1 MTFKIRES
9 TAIKCVNPKEV
20 HRKKEKV
27 QQHHES
33 GDDKNRAVVE
43 LGIFQ
48 PNRGAGRQTSAV
60 HG

>member
-27 QQHHES
+27 NS
-33 GDDKNRAVVE
+33 ITNLVMTRIA
-43 LGIFQ
+43 L
-48 PNRGAGRQTSAV
+48 
-60 HG
+60 